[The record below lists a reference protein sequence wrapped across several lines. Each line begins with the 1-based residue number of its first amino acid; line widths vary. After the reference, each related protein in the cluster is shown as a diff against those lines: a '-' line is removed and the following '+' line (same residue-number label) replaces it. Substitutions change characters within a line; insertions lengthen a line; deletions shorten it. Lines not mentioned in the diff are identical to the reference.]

1 MLRIKLLPAILAL
14 CICIPSNAQVRN
26 GKKNRTT
33 TQKTHTVKKQTAQD
47 IYDKAC
53 DYWDGKNGVD
63 MNREKAKELWLQAAQ
78 MGHAL
83 AQGECAFNE
92 NLSDGERVGWA
103 RKSAAQGCTIGMDC
117 LAGWYYDGTMG
128 LPKDVV
134 QSVYWIK
141 KWADTGDGV
150 GLRNYAIRIL
160 QGLTDETE
168 PASKAIAYFEKAAKH
183 GDIESMRGLYRGYSG
198 IKMVEDER
206 YSFPKNEEKAIYWL
220 RKAAENGNIECQYNL
235 AAKLNDENDK
245 SFDPEQAY
253 VWFLKIIEK
262 SKPEDE
268 YYGKS
273 CCGLAI
279 IDSDNHDEYDKSIEW
294 LRKGAGAGHI
304 VCQFL
309 LADEIRYGGAT
320 PAFEGEDID
329 LYQKVANQDG
339 NLVAR
344 DKAKAEIEG
353 MIVWH
358 TLVSIERYGWK
369 PGKTKEAKEGFSK
382 ILGMVQNL
390 KEMAEQGNSRAQGFY
405 ANMLIVGCKKLGIKQ
420 NIKLGKKYLK
430 SSFQKGDKYGERAA
444 KSYEKNF
451 HESL

>member
-1 MLRIKLLPAILAL
+1 MLRIKLLPAILTL

-103 RKSAAQGCTIGMDC
+103 RKSAAQGCTIGMNC

-168 PASKAIAYFEKAAKH
+168 PASKAIAYFEKAATQ
-183 GDIESMRGLYRGYSG
+183 GDIESMRGMYRGYSG
-198 IKMVEDER
+198 YKIVDNEK
-206 YSFPKNEEKAIYWL
+206 YSFNKNEEKAMYWL
-220 RKAAENGNIECQYNL
+220 RKAAENGNIECQFIL
-235 AAKLNDENDK
+235 AEKLSDEDNK
-245 SFDPEQAY
+245 FFDPEQSY
-253 VWFLKIIEK
+253 VWFLKVIENT
-262 SKPEDE
+262 KPEDIR
-268 YYGKS
+268 YGET
-273 CCGLAI
+273 CVQLYI
-279 IDSDNHDEYDKSIEW
+279 IELVDHKEHDKSIEW
-294 LRKGAGAGHI
+294 LRKGTDAGHPG
-304 VCQFL
+304 CQLL
-309 LADEIRYGGAT
+309 LADEIRYNGVK
-320 PAFEGEDID
+320 PSYEGEDAE
-329 LYQKVANQDG
+329 LYKKVAEQDQDG
-339 NLVAR
+339 FLNPKNLAT
-344 DKAKAEIEG
+344 AEIVG
-353 MIVWH
+353 TNVW
-358 TLVSIERYGWK
+358 LGIYQIERNAWSPK
-369 PGKTKEAKEGFSK
+369 KDSLSFFTKK
-382 ILGMVQNL
+382 VQEL
-390 KEMAEQGNSRAQGFY
+390 KDMAEQGNARAQAYYGSL
-405 ANMLIVGCKKLGIKQ
+405 LIGGYKKFGIKK
-420 NIKLGKKYLK
+420 NIERGKMYIRSAVQK
-430 SSFQKGDKYGERAA
+430 SDSKGISCA
-444 KSYEKNF
+444 KSYEKSF
-451 HESL
+451 HEPL